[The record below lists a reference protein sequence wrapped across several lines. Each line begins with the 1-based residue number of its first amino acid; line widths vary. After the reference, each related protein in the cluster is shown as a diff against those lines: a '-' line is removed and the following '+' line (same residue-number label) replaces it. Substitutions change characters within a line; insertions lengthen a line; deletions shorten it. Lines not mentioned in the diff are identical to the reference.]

1 MNERYLSLDD
11 IPPARNQVLWIIFA
25 QVLILIPHITHIPSS
40 LFGISLGLM
49 LLASWLTWKQKILP
63 RLFRI
68 MLVFAGF
75 AAVLFYFGAI
85 SGRDPGV
92 SLLSIMLAL
101 KLLEIRTRRDASI
114 AVFLGYF
121 LVITQF
127 LFSQAMPLIIYL
139 FGTTLLLT
147 SVLIGLTDLNRD
159 STVKGRLHRSLR
171 LLIQSIPFML
181 VLFLLFP
188 RIHAPMWGFTT
199 KHQSAVTGLG
209 ESMSPGQFSD
219 LIQSNQLAFRAVFD
233 EQIPQ
238 PEERYWRGPV
248 LWDFDGREW
257 TRGTEFKEPRSRRVY
272 GDEQVDYR
280 LLMEP
285 SDRPWVL
292 GLDLTA
298 RYPGNLRL
306 THDYRLISPLPIREF
321 TEFRLS
327 AFTSYIAGEQL
338 SAEERSRALSLPSGI
353 SPQAY
358 QLGQSWKT
366 SQLSPEA
373 IVSTALSMIRNGE
386 YSYTLRPPLYLDDPI
401 DEFLFE
407 GRQGFCEHYSGAFV
421 FLMRAAGIPARVVTG
436 YLGGEYNPG
445 GDYLMI
451 RQSDAH
457 AWTEIWLDNR
467 GWIRIDPTAA
477 IAPERI
483 ESGLGDALS
492 DSANLPFAL
501 QGRYSESLLH
511 RLSLIYDSVDYYWN
525 FWILGFGPE
534 RQRELARLLGL
545 GNIDWQD
552 MILLIIA
559 LMGGLILIFMAIFLI
574 RLPRP
579 KVDPAISAFR
589 QFKKKLGAH
598 GVTITPGTG
607 PKEMLQRIQV
617 QSPQL
622 LGQAESIIDRYIAIR
637 YADSATDQTLSE
649 LRRNIRQF
657 AKKNPPKRVS

>member
-1 MNERYLSLDD
+1 MNKLYLSLDD
-11 IPPARNQVLWIIFA
+11 IPPSRQQVIGIIFA
-25 QVLILIPHITHIPSS
+25 QILILLPHAAHIPLS
-40 LFGISLGLM
+40 LFGISLSLM
-49 LLASWLTWKQKILP
+49 LLAGWLSWKRKILP
-63 RLFRI
+63 RVFRV
-68 MLVFAGF
+68 MLVFAGL
-75 AAVLFYFGAI
+75 AAVVFYFGGI

-101 KLLEIRTRRDASI
+101 KLLEIKTLRDASI

-147 SVLIGLTDLNRD
+147 SVLLGLTDMSRE
-159 STVKGRLHRSLR
+159 STVKIRLHRSVR
-171 LLIQSIPFML
+171 LLLQSIPFML

-188 RIHAPMWGFTT
+188 RIHAPMWGFTS
-199 KHQSAVTGLG
+199 KNQSAVTGLG

-233 EQIPQ
+233 GRIPQ

-248 LWDFDGREW
+248 LWDFDGRQW
-257 TRGTEFKEPRSRRVY
+257 TRGPAFREPSSRIIV
-272 GDEQVDYR
+272 GDEQLDYR

-298 RYPGNLRL
+298 RHPGNIRM
-306 THDYRLISPLPIREF
+306 THDYRLISATPIREF
-321 TEFRLS
+321 TEFRIS
-327 AFTSYIAGEQL
+327 AYTSYIAGDKL
-338 SAEERSRALSLPSGI
+338 SGEERARALSLPEGI
-353 SPQAY
+353 SPQTY
-358 QLGQSWKT
+358 QLGQAWKN
-366 SQLSPEA
+366 SQRSPEA

-386 YSYTLRPPLYLDDPI
+386 YSYTLSPPLYLDDPV
-401 DEFLFE
+401 DQFLFE

-436 YLGGEYNPG
+436 YLGGEYNPSG
-445 GDYLMI
+445 GYLMV

-467 GWIRIDPTAA
+467 GWVRIDPTAA

-492 DSANLPFAL
+492 DAANLPFAL

-511 RLSLIYDSVDYYWN
+511 RLSLIYDSIDYYWN
-525 FWILGFGPE
+525 FWVLGFGPE

-545 GNIDWQD
+545 GDIDWQD
-552 MILLIIA
+552 MILLIMA
-559 LMGGLILIFMAIFLI
+559 LIGGLILLFMAIFLI

-579 KVDPAISAFR
+579 EVDPAIMAFG
-589 QFKKKLGAH
+589 QFKKKLQSQ
-598 GVTITPGTG
+598 GVSISPETG
-607 PKEMLQRIQV
+607 PLEILDRIRV
-617 QSPQL
+617 QNPQL
-622 LGQAESIIDRYIAIR
+622 LGQAESIIHRYIAIR
-637 YADSATDQTLSE
+637 YADSANDQTLPE
-649 LRRNIRQF
+649 LRKSIRQF